1 MRFYEQGFWAEIKIQ
16 AGKVCKMSI
25 GARYDNL
32 GVPDCILF
40 CIQNYVYLVG
50 KTDQKFDNFSS
61 WKFNT
66 AINSTHTATS
76 EKQGC
81 IGVRTDIFV

>member
-1 MRFYEQGFWAEIKIQ
+1 MCVFMSKIFWAEIKILSQQ

-25 GARYDNL
+25 GAKYDNL
-32 GVPDCILF
+32 
-40 CIQNYVYLVG
+40 IQNYVYLVG